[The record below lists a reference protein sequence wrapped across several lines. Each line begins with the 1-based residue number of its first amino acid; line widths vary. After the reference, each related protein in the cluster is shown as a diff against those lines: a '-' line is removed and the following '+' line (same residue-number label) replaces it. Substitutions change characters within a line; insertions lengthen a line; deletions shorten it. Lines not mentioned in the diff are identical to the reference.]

1 MREEKECLYKEEMV
15 KKNTVEIR
23 EKWKTERNLRGKEF
37 ISEYMVIVCDLLS
50 YFWFEKELFLLEKIF
65 LISDICLLLM
75 FLRTFENPGQLS
87 IHL

>member
-15 KKNTVEIR
+15 KKKTVEIR